1 MFMHLLTSVL
11 SLWGP
16 NASTENQ
23 AVSSLRETTYLTL
36 GVYLYPAKSAKLGV
50 LVACL
55 SNSHFYHRD
64 LLSRS
69 TICSSL
75 VGRQLLNT

>member
-1 MFMHLLTSVL
+1 M
-11 SLWGP
+11 
-16 NASTENQ
+16 
-23 AVSSLRETTYLTL
+23 SSLGETTYLTF
-36 GVYLYPAKSAKLGV
+36 GVYMYPAKSGL

-69 TICSSL
+69 ALCGSL
-75 VGRQLLNT
+75 VGRELLNT